1 MTGHQPDEFD
11 RLIFPLQGVDIHD
24 DDELEKFA
32 HRAWRAATDEWEN
45 TMNDRPGPST
55 FLTDKYTA
63 ALAYATAL
71 HGLTERKGTKVTYMC
86 HLIGVSGL
94 VLEAGGSEDEAI
106 AGLLHDAVEDA
117 GGLPRLADIR
127 ARFGDTV
134 ADIVLACSD
143 SVDEKWRASAGY
155 CTRTQQYLDH
165 LEDPDTD
172 PRAVLVSIADKV
184 HNARATVSDVRR
196 YGVEV
201 LDKFNTPTRRSVV
214 WYYTELLRIALARGV
229 TEALT
234 VPLGIAVGDL
244 QSHVDGPWECA

>member
-1 MTGHQPDEFD
+1 
-11 RLIFPLQGVDIHD
+11 LIFPLQGVDSQD
-24 DDELEKFA
+24 DDALDAFA
-32 HRAWRAATDEWEN
+32 HRAWQAATHEWEN
-45 TMNDRPGPST
+45 TMNDQPGPST
-55 FLTDKYTA
+55 ALTDKYTA
-63 ALAYATAL
+63 AISYATAL
-71 HGLTERKGTKVTYMC
+71 HGATERKGTKITYMC

-94 VLEAGGSEDEAI
+94 VLEAGGSQDEAI

-134 ADIVLACSD
+134 ADIVLVCTD
-143 SVDEKWRASAGY
+143 SVDEKWKKSVDY
-155 CTRTQQYLDH
+155 CTRKQQYLDH
-165 LEDPDTD
+165 LEHPDTD

-184 HNARATVSDVRR
+184 HNARATVTDVHR

-214 WYYTELLRIALARGV
+214 WYYTELLRIAKARGV

-234 VPLGIAVGDL
+234 VPLGIAVCDL
-244 QSHVDGPWECA
+244 QSRVDGPWECA

>member
-1 MTGHQPDEFD
+1 VTGHQPDKFD
-11 RLIFPLQGVDIHD
+11 RLIVPLQGVDIHD
-24 DDELEKFA
+24 DDALEKFA
-32 HRAWRAATDEWEN
+32 HRAWQAATHEWEN
-45 TMNDRPGPST
+45 TMNDQPGPST

-86 HLIGVSGL
+86 HLIGVSSL
-94 VLEAGGSEDEAI
+94 VLEAGGTQDEAI

-134 ADIVLACSD
+134 ADIVLVCTD
-143 SVDEKWRASAGY
+143 SVDDESRKSVDY
-155 CTRTQQYLDH
+155 CTRKQQYLDH
-165 LEDPDTD
+165 LENPNTD

-184 HNARATVSDVRR
+184 HNARATVTDVRR

-214 WYYTELLRIALARGV
+214 WYYTELLRIAKARGV

-244 QSHVDGPWECA
+244 QSRVDGPWECA